1 MRIGELAARTGVAVR
16 SLRYYEEQGLLTS
29 ARGSGGQR
37 SYSETAVER
46 VDLIQLLY
54 SAGLSSKTILGL
66 LPCVESKVNTPE
78 SRAALAAE
86 RERID
91 RQITELVRARDKLD
105 EVIAFSASPES
116 GCAWVE
122 PAVAVR

>member
-1 MRIGELAARTGVAVR
+1 MRIGELAAKTGVAVR
-16 SLRYYEEQGLLTS
+16 SLRYYEEQGLLWS
-29 ARGSGGQR
+29 VRGSGGQR
-37 SYSETAVER
+37 QYSDGAVER

-66 LPCVESKVNTPE
+66 LPCVEAKVNTPE

-105 EVIAFSASPES
+105 EVIAFSRSPES
-116 GCAWVE
+116 RCTVVE
-122 PAVAVR
+122 NAAV

>member
-1 MRIGELAARTGVAVR
+1 MRIGDLAAKTGVAVR

-29 ARGSGGQR
+29 VRGCGGQR
-37 SYSETAVER
+37 QYDDAAVER

-54 SAGLSSKTILGL
+54 SAGLSSKAIRGL
-66 LPCVESKVNTPE
+66 LPCVESMASTPE

-86 RERID
+86 RARID
-91 RQITELVRARDKLD
+91 RQIEDLVRARDKLD
-105 EVIAFSASPES
+105 EIIAFSGSPES

-122 PAVAVR
+122 AVEV